1 MKLSDLVKTYL
12 QNYNFLIDQIAYLF
26 TDDDY
31 KLYISEL
38 NKESGDKKWT
48 RGVEFNKLL
57 TDDFFTLFIESKT
70 KLFSH
75 SDDKTKSISECL
87 FGEKLC
93 LKKIF
98 HNRDDSIRFVL
109 WYYLQVMMLMIE
121 LGKKEKNE
129 DRIKQLGDLID
140 SNIAEY
146 EKNKETAKKL
156 NETGMSDPKNFLKD
170 TLGVEVNNQTNNMLD
185 DIVKSFEGTI
195 SGMKNGQ
202 PPDITSLL
210 PSILEISKTIST
222 KYGDKISNGEIE
234 LGKIMG
240 GITKNIP
247 GFSGGS
253 GSGGFP
259 GEFPGSGGGLPPD
272 LGKMMEGMMSGLG
285 GGSGGPGLPPDLSK
299 MMEGLGGLGGLGN
312 MFKKPEKKETI
323 LIDEN
328 FSTASVDLGK
338 VNDSK
343 GINIGKMLNVA
354 NSFGVIPDL
363 PGQKTEETN
372 DDGVPGMPGMPKLTD
387 LFGMLGG
394 GSKNPEDLKN
404 QLEGMM
410 GKMGIDLSKLGLD
423 DLSEKPKENELD

>member
-1 MKLSDLVKTYL
+1 L
-12 QNYNFLIDQIAYLF
+12 Q
-26 TDDDY
+26 
-31 KLYISEL
+31 
-38 NKESGDKKWT
+38 
-48 RGVEFNKLL
+48 
-57 TDDFFTLFIESKT
+57 FI
-70 KLFSH
+70 
-75 SDDKTKSISECL
+75 
-87 FGEKLC
+87 
-93 LKKIF
+93 
-98 HNRDDSIRFVL
+98 
-109 WYYLQVMMLMIE
+109 
-121 LGKKEKNE
+121 KNE

-247 GFSGGS
+247 GFSGGG

-259 GEFPGSGGGLPPD
+259 GGKDGLPPD

-285 GGSGGPGLPPDLSK
+285 GLPGSGSGGLPPDLSK

-323 LIDEN
+323 MIDEN

-354 NSFGVIPDL
+354 NSLGVIPDL

-372 DDGVPGMPGMPKLTD
+372 DDEMPNMPGMPKLTD

-423 DLSEKPKENELD
+423 KLNDKPKGNELD

>member
-26 TDDDY
+26 TDDDD

-38 NKESGDKKWT
+38 NKESGDKKWL
-48 RGVEFNKLL
+48 RGVDFNKLL

-75 SDDKTKSISECL
+75 SDDFTKSISECL

-253 GSGGFP
+253 GGFP
-259 GEFPGSGGGLPPD
+259 GSGEFPGSGGGLPPD
-272 LGKMMEGMMSGLG
+272 LGKMMEGMMSGLGG

-372 DDGVPGMPGMPKLTD
+372 DDGLPGMPKLTD

-423 DLSEKPKENELD
+423 KLNDKPKGNELD

>member
-26 TDDDY
+26 TDDDD

-38 NKESGDKKWT
+38 NKESKDKKWL
-48 RGVEFNKLL
+48 RGVDFNKLL
-57 TDDFFTLFIESKT
+57 TDDLFILFIESKT

-75 SDDKTKSISECL
+75 SDDLTKSISECL

-109 WYYLQVMMLMIE
+109 WYYLQVMNLMIE
-121 LGKKEKNE
+121 LGKKDKNE

-156 NETGMSDPKNFLKD
+156 NETGMSDPKNFIKD

-202 PPDITSLL
+202 APDIASLF

-247 GFSGGS
+247 GFSGG
-253 GSGGFP
+253 
-259 GEFPGSGGGLPPD
+259 GGGKDGMPD
-272 LGKMMEGMMSGLG
+272 LGKMMEGMMNG
-285 GGSGGPGLPPDLSK
+285 GGSGGFPGGGGGLPPELSK

-312 MFKKPEKKETI
+312 MFKKPEKKEI
-323 LIDEN
+323 IMIDEN
-328 FSTASVDLGK
+328 FSTANVDLGK

-354 NSFGVIPDL
+354 NSLGVIPDL

-372 DDGVPGMPGMPKLTD
+372 DDGMPGMPKLTD

-394 GSKNPEDLKN
+394 GSNKNPEELKN

-423 DLSEKPKENELD
+423 DLTGKPKENELD